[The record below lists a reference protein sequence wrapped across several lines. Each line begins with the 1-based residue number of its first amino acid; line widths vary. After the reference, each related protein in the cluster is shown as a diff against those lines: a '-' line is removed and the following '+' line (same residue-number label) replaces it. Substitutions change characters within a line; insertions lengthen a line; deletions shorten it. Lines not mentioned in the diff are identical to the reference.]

1 MVSIGQN
8 LAFRAAQLNSTQKT
22 VKTEEN
28 TAENNTVA
36 NQAALN
42 TSEGNAK
49 TIMPST
55 ELLLVNNGIKINKP
69 NGEENAKMTAEAK
82 HIPFPSR
89 ADLDKALA
97 NGELSVGDTC
107 YVQTRNGY
115 AVYIVTS
122 TEDGRLQASHMGTDK
137 TSPYSS

>member
-28 TAENNTVA
+28 TVENNTVA
-36 NQAALN
+36 NQAAVN

-55 ELLLVNNGIKINKP
+55 DLLLVNNGIKINKP
-69 NGEENAKMTAEAK
+69 SNEENAMTTAEAPRF
-82 HIPFPSR
+82 IPFESKK
-89 ADLDKALA
+89 DFYKALN
-97 NGELSVGDTC
+97 NGELQHGDNCYIQTRDG
-107 YVQTRNGY
+107 YVQVLVIQNPDGSF
-115 AVYIVTS
+115 S
-122 TEDGRLQASHMGTDK
+122 TGDWIPHTN
-137 TSPYSS
+137 

>member
-28 TAENNTVA
+28 TVENKTAA
-36 NQAALN
+36 NQAAVN

-55 ELLLVNNGIKINKP
+55 DLLLVNNGIKINKP
-69 NGEENAKMTAEAK
+69 DNEENAMTTAEAG
-82 HIPFPSR
+82 HIPFPSK
-89 ADLDKALA
+89 ADFDKALA
-97 NGELSVGDTC
+97 NNELSAGDTC
-107 YVQTRNGY
+107 YIQTKNGY
-115 AVYIVTS
+115 SVYVIEQ
-122 TEDGRLQASHMGTDK
+122 TEDGGVKATWMSLIHRNSKLW
-137 TSPYSS
+137 